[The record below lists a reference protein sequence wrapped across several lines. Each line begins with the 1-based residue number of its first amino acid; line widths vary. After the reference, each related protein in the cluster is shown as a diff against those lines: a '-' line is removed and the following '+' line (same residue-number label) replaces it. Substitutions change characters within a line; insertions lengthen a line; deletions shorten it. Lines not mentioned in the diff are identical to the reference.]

1 MKLVPHS
8 KGTIAKISALV
19 TIFVVEHLIVTK
31 KGKYWSIQI
40 ICQFSMS
47 PKICLF
53 HFQILPD
60 GKETSAKI
68 SVLVTIFVIE
78 PLIVPEK
85 VKAASFKLSSNLT
98 ESPQIDRFFKTA
110 PF

>member
-19 TIFVVEHLIVTK
+19 TIFVIEHFIDAK
-31 KGKYWSIQI
+31 KEKNWSIQI

-53 HFQILPD
+53 HLKVLPD

-68 SVLVTIFVIE
+68 SVLVTIFVVE
-78 PLIVPEK
+78 PLIVPK
-85 VKAASFKLSSNLT
+85 
-98 ESPQIDRFFKTA
+98 
-110 PF
+110 